1 MKYALTQFCILILS
15 VIILIYFFSLEYF
28 VPLSSGNI
36 NWYNLGAVLF
46 CIFFFFESFVSLVFF
61 LVEKFLTCGIKEFPD
76 HFRSLKWGISIA
88 FCIIISILLS
98 IFNIIPLFY
107 AFLISVI
114 ILIIFNLFRVF

>member
-1 MKYALTQFCILILS
+1 MKYALTQFGILIAS

-36 NWYNLGAVLF
+36 NWYNLSAVLF
-46 CIFFFFESFVSLVFF
+46 CVFFFFEATISLFFF
-61 LVEKFLTCGIKEFPD
+61 LTEKFLTCGIKEFPP

-88 FCIIISILLS
+88 FCIVLSLLLS
-98 IFNIIPLFY
+98 VFNIIPLFY

-114 ILIIFNLFRVF
+114 ILIIFNLFRIF